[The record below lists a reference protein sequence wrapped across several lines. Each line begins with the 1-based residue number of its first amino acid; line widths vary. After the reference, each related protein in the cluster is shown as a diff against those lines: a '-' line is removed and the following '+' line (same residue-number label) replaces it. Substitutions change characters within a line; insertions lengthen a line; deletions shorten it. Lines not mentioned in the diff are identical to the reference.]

1 MPKKRRAFKPSRTP
15 DYDRKAD
22 RPDFVSAF
30 DADGERVVPVDDD
43 AVTDEPA
50 NAEEFY
56 REQVPPHHG

>member
-43 AVTDEPA
+43 VSDEPA